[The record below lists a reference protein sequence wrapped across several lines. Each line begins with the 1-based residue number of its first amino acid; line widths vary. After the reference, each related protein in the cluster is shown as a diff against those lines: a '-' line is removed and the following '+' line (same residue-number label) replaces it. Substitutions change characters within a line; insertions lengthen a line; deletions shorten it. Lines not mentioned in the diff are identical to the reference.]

1 MRFAFGNEANRPDE
15 VASTS
20 GVDKKVP
27 FVFTASFVGDEAEEV
42 GRGAVSSTQSPQTPP
57 TSRHDGRVVGLAK
70 AVTPSHVDLQQELE
84 LYDRIRR
91 ANAACWFEGNARRDA
106 LERELKE
113 VMMEETQDLKSSIFS
128 VQEQKDAVERE
139 IRSFVSGEKRARS
152 ALMDPLKVD
161 SSGTV
166 RALGSRLREVE
177 EEIHKAKHQKRV
189 EAAKR
194 EEERRREQERRR
206 AEEEVERARRAEEE
220 RAERAEAE
228 RVLQATR
235 EAERRRAEAAEAERR
250 AAEARER
257 EERESKVPAGT
268 KMAPGA
274 SKWQR
279 TCAAVYEKHKDLAK
293 VIFQASKLER
303 LKLEKPLKKA
313 VNQLS
318 CSRQQ
323 IRFVG
328 GKVTSHLSNQH
339 QQGQH
344 LYSYCLVR
352 LGDLIAAQ
360 APGLGAAKQ
369 LAFAYAELV
378 AMVSDAG
385 FEDLTFVLFAS
396 LHRSCPLAVPGLPK
410 SYEVR
415 PVTPSPQPSVP
426 SRAC

>member
-1 MRFAFGNEANRPDE
+1 
-15 VASTS
+15 
-20 GVDKKVP
+20 
-27 FVFTASFVGDEAEEV
+27 
-42 GRGAVSSTQSPQTPP
+42 
-57 TSRHDGRVVGLAK
+57 
-70 AVTPSHVDLQQELE
+70 
-84 LYDRIRR
+84 
-91 ANAACWFEGNARRDA
+91 
-106 LERELKE
+106 
-113 VMMEETQDLKSSIFS
+113 
-128 VQEQKDAVERE
+128 
-139 IRSFVSGEKRARS
+139 
-152 ALMDPLKVD
+152 
-161 SSGTV
+161 
-166 RALGSRLREVE
+166 
-177 EEIHKAKHQKRV
+177 
-189 EAAKR
+189 
-194 EEERRREQERRR
+194 
-206 AEEEVERARRAEEE
+206 
-220 RAERAEAE
+220 
-228 RVLQATR
+228 
-235 EAERRRAEAAEAERR
+235 
-250 AAEARER
+250 
-257 EERESKVPAGT
+257 
-268 KMAPGA
+268 MAPGA

-328 GKVTSHLSNQH
+328 GNVTSHLSNQH